1 MVYRLD
7 ALDAYNR
14 HLVKRIAALGVTFTS
29 SPAAGALQTIWG
41 GPGRTGPPPPGS
53 VLRSKG
59 RPAFGRW

>member
-29 SPAAGALQTIWG
+29 SPPLAALSIW
-41 GPGRTGPPPPGS
+41 RAWT
-53 VLRSKG
+53 
-59 RPAFGRW
+59 